1 MKYYKSSSGE
11 VFAYSD
17 IQSVP
22 AGMTALTQAEIDAL
36 LNPPVPPKTV
46 FSPRDYLK
54 RFTMTEYA
62 AARSGPVQVQYA
74 LDNLIGAQ
82 FVDITDPDVAA
93 GLDAM
98 VTAGII
104 DVTRKTVLLRP
115 A

>member
-1 MKYYKSSSGE
+1 MNYFKSQSGQI
-11 VFAYSD
+11 FGYTD
-17 IQSVP
+17 IQDVP
-22 AGMTALTQAEIDAL
+22 AGMTPLTQAEIDAH
-36 LNPPVPPKTV
+36 LNPPVPPKTI

-62 AARSGPVQVQYA
+62 AARSGPIQVQYA

-104 DVTRKTVLLRP
+104 DATRKAVLLQP